1 MSIPAPTAPKR
12 QLSVF
17 DSTCIIVGIIVG
29 AAIFRSAPDIAGA
42 MGSATGTMVIWLIG
56 GLLALAMV
64 LSYAELAIA
73 YPREG
78 GDYVYLGRAYGGWA
92 GFLFAW
98 AQMTILRPG
107 DIAMMAFVFSDY
119 AGGLFGEFSHA
130 SRIYAAAAVG
140 VFTVINILGVKGGKW
155 TQNVLTVVKAAGL
168 VAILVVGLL
177 APGASSQPA
186 ASQPAT
192 SQAAITQPAAT
203 QPATSQAAATQRT
216 DDEEGGLTLGGLKL
230 ALILVLFT
238 FGGWNEMGYVAAEVR
253 NPRRNIL
260 RALVLGTV
268 AVAVLYLLVNAAY
281 LSALGHAKMSAS
293 KAVAIDTVATVFPN
307 VAGSAVGALVCISA
321 LGAINGL
328 TFAGARITYAMGAE
342 HRPFRRLGTWSGRLG
357 TPVPALLLQG
367 CISIAIILIL
377 GGFVETIIYTASVFW
392 LFLLGTAVA
401 VFVLRRREPNV
412 ERPYKALG
420 YPITPIIFVGLCLFM
435 VYCTVTF
442 AWQFIPRAL
451 IVAEAILLIGAVIYI
466 LMLERGL
473 TKQGRLQ
480 TGERPPPSDD

>member
-1 MSIPAPTAPKR
+1 MSTETPTAPKR
-12 QLSVF
+12 QLSLF

-29 AAIFRSAPDIAGA
+29 AGIFRSAPDIAGA
-42 MGSATGTMVIWLIG
+42 MASGGGTMLIWLIG
-56 GLLALAMV
+56 GLLVLAMA

-92 GFLFAW
+92 GYLFAW

-119 AGGLFGEFSHA
+119 AQGLFGTFAYA

-140 VFTVINILGVKGGKW
+140 VFTVINILGVRGGKW

-177 APGASSQPA
+177 APGASSEP
-186 ASQPAT
+186 ASQPAS
-192 SQAAITQPAAT
+192 SQAVSSRAAVTQPAVS
-203 QPATSQAAATQRT
+203 QPATGQAATAPQA
-216 DDEEGGLTLGGLKL
+216 DEEPAGLTLGGLKL

-268 AVAVLYLLVNAAY
+268 AVTVLYLLVNGAY
-281 LSALGHAKMSAS
+281 LRALGHAAMSGS
-293 KAVAIDTVATVFPN
+293 KAVAAETVATLLPD
-307 VAGSAVGALVCISA
+307 VAVKAVGILVCISA

-328 TFAGARITYAMGAE
+328 TFTGARITYAMGRE
-342 HRPFRRLGTWSGRLG
+342 HRAFRLLGTWNRRVG
-357 TPVPALLLQG
+357 TPAPALLLQG
-367 CISIAIILIL
+367 CISAAIILVL

-401 VFVLRRREPNV
+401 VFVLRRREPSV

-420 YPITPIIFVGLCLFM
+420 YPVTPLIFVGLCLFM
-435 VYCTVTF
+435 IYCTVTY
-442 AWQFIPRAL
+442 AWQVVPHAL
-451 IVAEAILLIGAVIYI
+451 IVAEGILLVGAVIYI
-466 LMLERGL
+466 LMRERALSKRGGSG
-473 TKQGRLQ
+473 TAQ
-480 TGERPPPSDD
+480 